1 MLRVKLR
8 LVRSNEGSVF
18 SLTSKADLNCNS
30 DYIHLYS
37 MLNEWEISFL
47 VVLVYYP
54 KSRGDKY
61 SQSAQNLFSL
71 L

>member
-8 LVRSNEGSVF
+8 LVRSNKGSVF
-18 SLTSKADLNCNS
+18 SLTSKADSNCNS

-47 VVLVYYP
+47 VVLVYYQ
-54 KSRGDKY
+54 KK
-61 SQSAQNLFSL
+61 
-71 L
+71 